1 EKAVSY
7 IRGKIRATA
16 ERNGRN
22 SDVAE
27 AMVDKKKVLV
37 RLKGVEGGGIEL
49 LSPAQ
54 FQSRQEAGDE
64 FEIISHEGELL
75 TLTTD
80 AALDLHF
87 VETRANT
94 LEELLATYS
103 IVEDADGMRVMSAAQ
118 IAAAQQSPDAK
129 LTVIES
135 LDGATV
141 TRFQRSL
148 LESLSIAVTSSMI
161 GSLLL
166 SLGMLGIMIEFRTPG
181 FGIPGIIGLACIGLF
196 FGGHMIAD
204 VGASWGLIAFL
215 VGLGLLGL
223 ELFVIP
229 GFGIAGISGIA
240 LMLGGLLFVFG
251 QNAPTFT
258 AAVSSLGLSLG
269 VAVALM
275 VVVAFTLPRTR
286 AWNRLILSNE
296 ERAIDGYRSAS
307 AELVALLGVNGV
319 ALTTLRPAGTAEID
333 SERVDVV
340 SEGAFIPAQ
349 TRVRV
354 VQVEGGRVVVRPV
367 TDEAM
372 TAQEGLTNG

>member
-1 EKAVSY
+1 
-7 IRGKIRATA
+7 
-16 ERNGRN
+16 
-22 SDVAE
+22 
-27 AMVDKKKVLV
+27 MVDKKKVLV

-319 ALTTLRPAGTAEID
+319 ALTTLRPAGTAEIG